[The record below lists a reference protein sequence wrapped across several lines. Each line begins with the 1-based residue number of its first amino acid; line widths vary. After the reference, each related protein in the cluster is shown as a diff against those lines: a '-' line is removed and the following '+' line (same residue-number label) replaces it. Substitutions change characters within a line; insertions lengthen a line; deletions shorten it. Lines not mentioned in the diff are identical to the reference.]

1 VEFAANC
8 CYLLQFRASCCNLL
22 QFAASCCHLLLSAAI
37 ACEAN
42 NKWPELV
49 TILSK
54 LIAETWTVHASC
66 CKLLILLE
74 LHAFA

>member
-1 VEFAANC
+1 
-8 CYLLQFRASCCNLL
+8 LL